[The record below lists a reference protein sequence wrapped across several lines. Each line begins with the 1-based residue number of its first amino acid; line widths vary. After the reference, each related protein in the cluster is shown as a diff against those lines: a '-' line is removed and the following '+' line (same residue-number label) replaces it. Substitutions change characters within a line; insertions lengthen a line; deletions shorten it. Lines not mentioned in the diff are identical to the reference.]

1 MSKSPTSAIA
11 VANWF
16 LEKCWSEKDVPQCD
30 QLKLYKLVYY
40 AHAWHLANGRGLL
53 FDEDVEAWPHGPVV
67 RDLYLEFKDAGKKP
81 IRKLGTRLASNG
93 GKFVLETPNHDGSLT
108 GFFDSIWNVYK
119 KHTGFELSNATHAI
133 GEPWQIVAEVRDL
146 SGKPSI
152 PNELIEQVFKGKIDN
167 RKTA

>member
-1 MSKSPTSAIA
+1 M
-11 VANWF
+11 
-16 LEKCWSEKDVPQCD
+16 
-30 QLKLYKLVYY
+30 
-40 AHAWHLANGRGLL
+40 
-53 FDEDVEAWPHGPVV
+53 
-67 RDLYLEFKDAGKKP
+67 
-81 IRKLGTRLASNG
+81 
-93 GKFVLETPNHDGSLT
+93 
-108 GFFDSIWNVYK
+108 YK